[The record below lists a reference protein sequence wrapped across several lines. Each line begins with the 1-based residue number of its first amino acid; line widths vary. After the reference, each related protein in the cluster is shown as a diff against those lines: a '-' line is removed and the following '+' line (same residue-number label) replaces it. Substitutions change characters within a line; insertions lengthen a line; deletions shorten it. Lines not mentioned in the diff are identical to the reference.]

1 MLVVGF
7 TEKHQFEA
15 ETERNSVFLGCEA
28 HILVRLYLM
37 VMYII
42 FMDFFKN
49 QILAQ
54 NAKVLSFSFME
65 KRQFLVKTD

>member
-15 ETERNSVFLGCEA
+15 ETERNSVFLGREA
-28 HILVRLYLM
+28 HILVQLYLM

-42 FMDFFKN
+42 LRN

>member
-7 TEKHQFEA
+7 TEKHQFEV
-15 ETERNSVFLGCEA
+15 ETERNSVFLGREA

-42 FMDFFKN
+42 LRN

-65 KRQFLVKTD
+65 KRQFLLKTD